1 MEYRVYMEYRHDDE
15 PETDND
21 ELSVLSAFLDVVRDN
36 RNILE
41 IL

>member
-1 MEYRVYMEYRHDDE
+1 MEYRHDDE

-21 ELSVLSAFLDVVRDN
+21 ELRVLSAFLDVVRDN